1 MNNTKLETAEKL
13 FLACQFDRA
22 FPLFEEL
29 AEENNSRALFFLGV
43 LHGYGLG
50 HVKKDQEKSLT
61 ALEKSA
67 VTGEP
72 GAWVELASLL
82 YRRAEEIV
90 AVDETLNH
98 RILEKATAG
107 DVISQYELG
116 GALYQWL
123 GCGAGYRRRKYV
135 AQTGG

>member
-1 MNNTKLETAEKL
+1 MNNTQLEIAEKL
-13 FLACQFDRA
+13 FMACQFDRA

-67 VTGEP
+67 VTG
-72 GAWVELASLL
+72 G
-82 YRRAEEIV
+82 R
-90 AVDETLNH
+90 
-98 RILEKATAG
+98 
-107 DVISQYELG
+107 LG
-116 GALYQWL
+116 GTGQSALPP
-123 GCGAGYRRRKYV
+123 
-135 AQTGG
+135 GGRNRGGG